1 MPLKLGQQEAKGSTL
16 VILRDCISEGH
27 HGASVQE
34 IGERLGAEPADMSKI
49 IGALE
54 QEGYIKETYP
64 TYEDGSKSFAERV
77 WARSYHLTVEGART
91 ADHYQTYGGMP
102 KNAGMPSNTTT
113 FNISAPT
120 QIAHGNSGPTH
131 FTQHNGMD
139 QGEFQSSLQ
148 AFLLEMQNIRSTDDR
163 EHLQLLVSQLSRAV
177 QAGEP
182 VEPQVNR
189 IVRWLQESGPA
200 ITNAAIRWTLLKGT
214 VQLVNPTLAH
224 QLPDALP
231 GLGQ

>member
-1 MPLKLGQQEAKGSTL
+1 MPLKLGQQEAKGSAL

-34 IGERLGAEPADMSKI
+34 LGERLGADPADMARI

-54 QEGYIKETYP
+54 QEGFVKESYP
-64 TYEDGSKSFAERV
+64 TYEDGSKSFTERV
-77 WARSYHLTVEGART
+77 WVRSYQLTVDGART
-91 ADHYQTYGGMP
+91 ADHYQTYGAMP
-102 KNAGMPSNTTT
+102 KNAGIPSNTTT
-113 FNISAPT
+113 FNISAPA
-120 QIAHGNSGPTH
+120 QIAHNNSGATH
-131 FTQHNGMD
+131 FTQQNGMD

-148 AFLLEMQNIRSTDDR
+148 ACLLEMQNIRSADDR
-163 EHLQLLVSQLSRAV
+163 EHLQLLASQLSRAA

-189 IVRWLQESGPA
+189 IVHWFQESGPA
-200 ITNAAIRWTLLKGT
+200 ITNAAILWTLLKGT
-214 VQLVNPTLAH
+214 VQLVNPTLAQ